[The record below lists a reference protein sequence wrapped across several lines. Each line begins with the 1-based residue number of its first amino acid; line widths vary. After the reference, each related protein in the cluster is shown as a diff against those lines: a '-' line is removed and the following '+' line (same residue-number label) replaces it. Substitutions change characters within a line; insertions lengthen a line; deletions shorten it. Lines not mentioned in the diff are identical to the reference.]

1 MDLMNGFFSFEHEP
15 VFFQIHYLFYYTWTK
30 EGLKKLEEINQIS
43 FHEYDKIQIQE
54 DKANSWYQLFLI
66 LNKTNKPISG
76 QVYLDGLKYL
86 SNKTAFS
93 KKKAK
98 LLVVNVHQDDYEE
111 FLRSNKNI
119 ITTLFNNFYNG
130 LLIKDVKEK
139 FVSRWK
145 SKFSFHKKVLADR
158 LFDAFVEKNNKFLEL
173 QKSIK
178 LYNDQFY
185 NAKDINLS
193 HFNLLKRN
201 YDELVDSLTNYD
213 EDFKAINEK
222 NVELINAKKTS
233 EHISNIY
240 FVQEQ
245 IKNLKDRIFN
255 LKINK
260 KYGPY
265 SVEQLAEIKRVN
277 AEIKQ
282 LVSQNKKQR
291 SDLNNILKS
300 YIKGLK
306 KQFTFNKSRTFIEF
320 NYADKIYY
328 LVEWFKAKELA
339 KVIKKIRWIRYL
351 DINNI
356 NNFINKVKKIINKKT
371 EHINDFQRVI
381 NLKEKK
387 QITFLYS
394 DLRYK
399 FKKIAKISLHKSDQE
414 INNLIVD
421 LVEKNKLN
429 YGRYLNELFEKRLY
443 LSRLKLNFKESI
455 KLYRSQLS
463 GYDFYKLFDNKYQA
477 KVFANDTKKS
487 FNKNVLEKIYK
498 LSINSYQKLY
508 HYYFNLSKTSRNDI
522 QATIFYINAFSFK
535 LTLAFMRSYQMNPLV
550 SFYSNLMNIHWAT
563 RLIWNQTKHF
573 IDEIE
578 IETDSLTNFP
588 KINFDIKKYSQTLK
602 ARFELQYKNYL
613 DNNNKINTTINSR
626 YDEYIVQH
634 STDVK
639 HDLNTDAYIKFNSE
653 SYKKDV
659 EQKINEIKELIRINK
674 ARQEQYK
681 ADYLLH
687 NAIDEERLHFDRF
700 NKLKNTIKTLYC
712 NLKLVNKILYKKKL
726 LKTKNAIDIRT
737 ISSKLNYYLAIINRW
752 ECLYNLFMDWK
763 PIKYR
768 SKKLRKILTEL
779 YLYRS
784 YKDVGISEEIN
795 YSYLSFLSG
804 SDAITV
810 YLLSKFAKSPKL
822 LFVEQ
827 FNLKNKHEYN
837 VFKGLLLKYQNQ
849 SQTAIILNDSDNKLM
864 NDLGIKKF

>member
-15 VFFQIHYLFYYTWTK
+15 VFFEIHYLFYYTWTK
-30 EGLKKLEEINQIS
+30 DGLKKLEEISQIS
-43 FHEYDKIQIQE
+43 FHHYDKIQIDQE
-54 DKANSWYQLFLI
+54 KANSWYQLFLI
-66 LNKTNKPISG
+66 LNKTNKPIAG
-76 QVYLDGLKYL
+76 QVYLDNLKYL
-86 SNKTAFS
+86 SNTTAFS

-98 LLVVNVHQDDYEE
+98 LLVVNVQQEDYDK
-111 FLRSNKNI
+111 FLDSNKNI

-130 LLIKDVKEK
+130 LLIKDVKDQ
-139 FVSRWK
+139 FVNKWR
-145 SKFSFHKKVLADR
+145 SKFSFHKKVLAAR
-158 LFDAFVEKNNKFLEL
+158 LFDAFLEKHNKFLEL

-201 YDELVDSLTNYD
+201 YDELVDSLTDYD
-213 EDFKAINEK
+213 EDFKTINEK
-222 NVELINAKKTS
+222 NVALINAQKTS
-233 EHISNIY
+233 EKISHIY
-240 FVQEQ
+240 FLEDQ
-245 IKNLKDRIFN
+245 IKNLKQRIVN

-265 SVEQLAEIKRVN
+265 SVEQLAEIKRVTN
-277 AEIKQ
+277 EVKQ
-282 LVSQNKKQR
+282 LVIQNKKQKR
-291 SDLNNILKS
+291 DLKMILRS

-306 KQFTFNKSRTFIEF
+306 KQCSFNQSRAFIES

-328 LVEWFKAKELA
+328 LSEWFKANELV
-339 KVIKKIRWIRYL
+339 KVIKKIRWITHL
-351 DINNI
+351 DLDNLNQ
-356 NNFINKVKKIINKKT
+356 FINQSKKLINKRT
-371 EHINDFQRVI
+371 EHIHDFEKAI
-381 NLKEKK
+381 KLKEKR
-387 QITFLYS
+387 QLGFLYS

-429 YGRYLNELFEKRLY
+429 YGRYLNELFQKRLY

-455 KLYRSQLS
+455 KLYRLHLN
-463 GYDFYKLFDNKYQA
+463 GYDFYKLFNNKYQA
-477 KVFANDTKKS
+477 KVYSDDSKKL
-487 FNKNVLEKIYK
+487 FNKNVLDKIYQ
-498 LSINSYQKLY
+498 LSINSYQRLY
-508 HYYFNLSKTSRNDI
+508 HYYLNLSKTSRNEI
-522 QATIFYINAFSFK
+522 QAIIFYINAFSFK
-535 LTLAFMRSYQMNPLV
+535 LTLAFMDSYKMNPLV

-563 RLIWNQTKHF
+563 RLIWNQTKRF

-588 KINFDIKKYSQTLK
+588 KINFDVKNYSKTLK
-602 ARFELQYKNYL
+602 AKFGMQYKKYL
-613 DNNNKINTTINSR
+613 DNNRKINAKINAR

-639 HDLNTDAYIKFNSE
+639 QKLNTNAYLKFNSE
-653 SYKKDV
+653 SYKK
-659 EQKINEIKELIRINK
+659 EIEAKIVDIKELIRLNK

-681 ADYLLH
+681 LDYLS
-687 NAIDEERLHFDRF
+687 NNVINDQRFAFDRF
-700 NKLKNTIKTLYC
+700 NKLKTTIKTLYR

-752 ECLYNLFMDWK
+752 EYLYDLFIDWK

-784 YKDVGISEEIN
+784 YKDVGINEEIN
-795 YSYLSFLSG
+795 YSYLSFLSS

-810 YLLSKFAKSPKL
+810 YLLSKFAKAPKL
-822 LFVEQ
+822 LFVEN
-827 FNLKNKHEYN
+827 FNLNNKHEYN

-849 SQTAIILNDSDNKLM
+849 SQTAIVLNDSDQKLM
-864 NDLGIKKF
+864 NDLGIRKF